1 MATQNPLFTPLSIGT
16 IGNNMHRVAL
26 APLTRMR
33 ADEPGL
39 TPRKMHIDYYSQR
52 ASPGGLLISEATF
65 ISPESHGYNHAPGI
79 WTEAQ
84 IDAWKKVTDA
94 VHMKGGKITCQLWH
108 IGRISHKSWI
118 NHPLVSAYKDIW
130 QPGVS
135 ASAIPIGGGKSRD
148 FETGERVDASVP
160 RPLRTDEMPRLV
172 NDYVHAAECAM
183 RAGFDGV
190 EVHAAHGYLIDQ
202 FLNSGSNQRTD
213 KYGGSIENRCRLLFE
228 VLDAVSKAV
237 GPGKCAVRLSPHAPG
252 TKTYSDC
259 TDPNPDALYE
269 YAIKGINQFPLAYL
283 LLTEPRWD
291 SSRDDMVENDP
302 GFNMPVVN
310 GPKFRQHYQG
320 TLILAGGFTPKSAQE
335 AVESGMCDAIAFGR
349 WFISNPDLPARLKNG
364 IPLNRYNRKTFYA
377 YSNVGY
383 TDYPTAEE
391 VGMGETKYTQIEQ
404 DKIGKS
410 LASAKL

>member
-1 MATQNPLFTPLSIGT
+1 
-16 IGNNMHRVAL
+16 
-26 APLTRMR
+26 
-33 ADEPGL
+33 
-39 TPRKMHIDYYSQR
+39 
-52 ASPGGLLISEATF
+52 
-65 ISPESHGYNHAPGI
+65 
-79 WTEAQ
+79 
-84 IDAWKKVTDA
+84 
-94 VHMKGGKITCQLWH
+94 
-108 IGRISHKSWI
+108 
-118 NHPLVSAYKDIW
+118 
-130 QPGVS
+130 
-135 ASAIPIGGGKSRD
+135 
-148 FETGERVDASVP
+148 
-160 RPLRTDEMPRLV
+160 MPRLV
-172 NDYVHAAECAM
+172 NDYVHAAKCAI

>member
-1 MATQNPLFTPLSIGT
+1 MPNEWHFSHLSTFARARIGCIFAEATAVKKEGRITPFCLGLWNNEQLQAFKPIVSFIKKMGSIPAFQLAHAGRKAGTKEPWRGGLPLDEEDKKNGHDSWDT
-16 IGNNMHRVAL
+16 L
-26 APLTRMR
+26 APSALPV
-33 ADEPGL
+33 AEG
-39 TPRKMHIDYYSQR
+39 
-52 ASPGGLLISEATF
+52 
-65 ISPESHGYNHAPGI
+65 
-79 WTEAQ
+79 
-84 IDAWKKVTDA
+84 WKRPKA
-94 VHMKGGKITCQLWH
+94 MEQ
-108 IGRISHKSWI
+108 
-118 NHPLVSAYKDIW
+118 KDINDLVE
-130 QPGVS
+130 GYVKS
-135 ASAIPIGGGKSRD
+135 AKLAI
-148 FETGERVDASVP
+148 E
-160 RPLRTDEMPRLV
+160 
-172 NDYVHAAECAM
+172 
-183 RAGFDGV
+183 AGF
-190 EVHAAHGYLIDQ
+190 EVLEIHAAHGYLIDQ

-383 TDYPTAEE
+383 TDDPTAEE